1 MIVYYQVECTELCPC
16 RTLQQRARADRLKSS
31 PSFSLFVE
39 DPIPVWQ
46 VHFLTGLEPILP
58 LVDLHNILWGWGGLR
73 PHHPHPGI
81 VIVIVE
87 FSFLFCVHYYLF
99 CHILT
104 SPPSS
109 TPGSSLSS
117 PTRFWFSRNCDHCW
131 PLLTII
137 DHRWP
142 LLTIVGHCWPPVQW
156 QNAEAQLELES
167 DTVTFLRG

>member
-31 PSFSLFVE
+31 PIFSLFVE
-39 DPIPVWQ
+39 EPIPVWQ

-81 VIVIVE
+81 VIVIALGGIYCYWHLPWYCYFFLPHTHLITQLYTWVIIV
-87 FSFLFCVHYYLF
+87 FSNQVL
-99 CHILT
+99 I
-104 SPPSS
+104 
-109 TPGSSLSS
+109 
-117 PTRFWFSRNCDHCW
+117 SRNCDHCW
-131 PLLTII
+131 PLLII
-137 DHRWP
+137 AD
-142 LLTIVGHCWPPVQW
+142 HCWPPVQW